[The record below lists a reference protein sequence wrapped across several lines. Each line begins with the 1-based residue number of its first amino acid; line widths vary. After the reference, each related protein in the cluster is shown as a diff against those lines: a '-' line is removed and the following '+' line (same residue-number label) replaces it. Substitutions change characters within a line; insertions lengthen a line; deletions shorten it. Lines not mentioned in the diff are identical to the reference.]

1 MLTHGDTGFLFSP
14 PGLPKGSVVVTVAR
28 PGALPPLERPS
39 YESAS
44 TRLFQDS
51 AVDLALRLDD
61 EGSEAA
67 RSMAREARELT
78 ARFVAWQRERP
89 SDEERVATIQQL
101 FDLNRR
107 AAVYLAA

>member
-1 MLTHGDTGFLFSP
+1 MLTHGDTGFLLPP
-14 PGLPKGSVVVTVAR
+14 PGFPKGSVVVTVAR
-28 PGALPPLERPS
+28 PGALPPIERPS
-39 YESAS
+39 YQSAS

-51 AVDLALRLDD
+51 AADLALRLES
-61 EGSEAA
+61 EGSDAA
-67 RSMAREARELT
+67 RALAREARKLAE
-78 ARFVAWQRERP
+78 RFIAWQDERP